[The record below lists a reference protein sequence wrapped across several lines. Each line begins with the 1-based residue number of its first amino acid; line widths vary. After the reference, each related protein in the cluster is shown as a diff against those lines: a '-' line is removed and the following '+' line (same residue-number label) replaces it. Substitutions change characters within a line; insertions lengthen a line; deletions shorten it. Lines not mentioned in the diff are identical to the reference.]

1 MLGSSSERQGGD
13 FNTHEESQ
21 AVSGEG
27 FRQAFVRNAR
37 AVITRRKGERV
48 RKPTMFFDEVQTS
61 SAAEASTIRE
71 EHAKRIGDAK
81 RYASINVRTL
91 AVKGDKYRKHWKKI
105 VPPGY

>member
-1 MLGSSSERQGGD
+1 MLGSSSERLGGE
-13 FNTHEESQ
+13 FNTREESQ

-37 AVITRRKGERV
+37 AVVTRRKGERV

-71 EHAKRIGDAK
+71 DHAKRIGDAK

-91 AVKGDKYRKHWKKI
+91 AIKGDK
-105 VPPGY
+105 